1 MKEQKRRSILKA
13 VTYRTLA
20 TFATFTVAYILTGSL
35 ELATSI
41 GLIDSVIKFIL
52 YYVNE
57 RVWLRTKWG
66 YQASKR

>member
-20 TFATFTVAYILTGSL
+20 TFATFLVAYTFTGSL

-41 GLIDSVIKFIL
+41 GLIDSGIKFVL
-52 YYVNE
+52 YYLNE
-57 RVWLRTKWG
+57 RVWLRTNWG
-66 YQASKR
+66 YQTAKR